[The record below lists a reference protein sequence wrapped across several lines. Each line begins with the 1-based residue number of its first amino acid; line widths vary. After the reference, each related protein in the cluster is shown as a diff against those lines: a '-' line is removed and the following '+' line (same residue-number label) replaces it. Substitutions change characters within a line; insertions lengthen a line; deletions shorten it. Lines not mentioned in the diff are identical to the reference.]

1 MIASAPPISAKNIGH
16 QMLSKLGY
24 VIYTVDVQLNNV
36 ILSLRFCSWSEG
48 QTLGRSGGIAEPV
61 EARVK
66 IGRKGLGANDA
77 RKI

>member
-1 MIASAPPISAKNIGH
+1 MIALAPPISATNIGH

-24 VIYTVDVQLNNV
+24 VIYTCGSTINNV

-66 IGRKGLGANDA
+66 VGRKGLGTNDT